1 MQAPVY
7 LRKDSASADVSL
19 TDITSLSSAE
29 KSRMGCVEVTAARAN
44 TLIFGRIYFSRWKQA
59 LLECHGRANSFTCFR
74 IKAPVDFN
82 YAIF

>member
-29 KSRMGCVEVTAARAN
+29 KSRTGCVEVTAARAN
-44 TLIFGRIYFSRWKQA
+44 TLIFGRIYFSR
-59 LLECHGRANSFTCFR
+59 
-74 IKAPVDFN
+74 
-82 YAIF
+82 